1 MEEALSVLKTSQDI
15 MWIRICFNR
24 IENKLE
30 TLKQLVKLFKSL
42 AQFFK
47 NLSSI
52 PETNSDS
59 TDQRENQFF
68 SVFQRLQD
76 NAFFYEN
83 DLNTYR
89 KGKLLEFSQTC
100 SNYVT
105 KLNSTREKVNNS
117 IEMFDFLKNFKN
129 VNMKLKQME
138 AKRQSCLQK
147 FKELNSLKSQLEDQ
161 ISSNLENTTQVND
174 LKEKITNLSRNI
186 LKEAKDYE
194 ENFISDYQSQVN
206 EFNEVKYRELASF
219 FDKIEQNSAIIVFE
233 VLNTF
238 LKYSR
243 ADHIRRAE
251 CLENFRNG
259 LKEKRSKMVNKS
271 YCLAEFFEHLA
282 GPYNPNLLPSSLAAP
297 SNNLQQ
303 ILQSN
308 RKFSINS
315 L

>member
-52 PETNSDS
+52 PETNSDL

-117 IEMFDFLKNFKN
+117 IEMFDFLKN
-129 VNMKLKQME
+129 L
-138 AKRQSCLQK
+138 R
-147 FKELNSLKSQLEDQ
+147 LN
-161 ISSNLENTTQVND
+161 
-174 LKEKITNLSRNI
+174 
-186 LKEAKDYE
+186 
-194 ENFISDYQSQVN
+194 
-206 EFNEVKYRELASF
+206 
-219 FDKIEQNSAIIVFE
+219 
-233 VLNTF
+233 
-238 LKYSR
+238 
-243 ADHIRRAE
+243 
-251 CLENFRNG
+251 
-259 LKEKRSKMVNKS
+259 
-271 YCLAEFFEHLA
+271 
-282 GPYNPNLLPSSLAAP
+282 
-297 SNNLQQ
+297 
-303 ILQSN
+303 
-308 RKFSINS
+308 
-315 L
+315 